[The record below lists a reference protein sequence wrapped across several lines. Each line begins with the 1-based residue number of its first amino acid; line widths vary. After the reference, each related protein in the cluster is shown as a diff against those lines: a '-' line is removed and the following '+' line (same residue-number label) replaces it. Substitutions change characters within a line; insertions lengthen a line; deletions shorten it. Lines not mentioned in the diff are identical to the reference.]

1 VPTSRKDYFPFTCAS
16 DMAILPNRCA
26 HLCHLRKLTIGLILL
41 AILVTTFVYHAP
53 SFQQE
58 ELLLGPFKSTCSHA
72 ADRRGPNQKI
82 VTYSL
87 YGNFSRE
94 DHVKKYVI
102 PFGET
107 LKSVPSIYPGI
118 NQHEH
123 HSIDSNKGEKL

>member
-1 VPTSRKDYFPFTCAS
+1 VAGHVVDLFDSN
-16 DMAILPNRCA
+16 MGILLHDRCISWFY
-26 HLCHLRKLTIGLILL
+26 LRKLAICLITLVTLL
-41 AILVTTFVYHAP
+41 AVSVLYTPVLREGYLLAG
-53 SFQQE
+53 
-58 ELLLGPFKSTCSHA
+58 LLGPFQSTCSHA

-118 NQHEH
+118 NQYEYN
-123 HSIDSNKGEKL
+123 SNDSKGEKL